1 MLEKLKDIVG
11 VENVLTE
18 LEDIL
23 PYSFDGTPAM
33 WQMPKAVIFPQTTE
47 QISKFLAYANEKR
60 IPVIPRGNGSGLS
73 GGSLPVPTGDGVVL
87 CFSQM
92 DRLLELDVQ
101 NLAVL
106 VEAGMR
112 TLQLCENV
120 EKAGLFY
127 PPDPGSMKIS
137 TIGGNIAENSGGLR
151 GLKYGVTRNYVMGI
165 EVVLAS
171 GKVIWLGNKC
181 VKDVAGFSLKDL
193 FIGSE
198 GVLGVVTKVLLRLL
212 PAPETSKTMLAI
224 FENMDDAAKTVSDI
238 IASHIIPC
246 TLEFLDKTTIECV
259 ENYTHI
265 GLPLD
270 CEAVLLME
278 ADGSISQ
285 VEKEAEAMTT
295 IARQNRCKDM
305 RIAANKEESFK
316 LAEARRVALSALA
329 KVSPTTVLEDV
340 TVPRSELVK
349 MVRCVQNTAQQEGL
363 KVGIFGHFGDGNL
376 HPTFL
381 VDEKNPEEMKRVE
394 SAFEK
399 IFREAIDLGGS
410 VTGEHGIG
418 LAKKK
423 ILPEAVGENTIEI
436 MRIVK
441 KTLDPNCILNP
452 GKVFDF

>member
-101 NLAVL
+101 NLTVL

-181 VKDVAGFSLKDL
+181 VKDVAGF
-193 FIGSE
+193 E
-198 GVLGVVTKVLLRLL
+198 A
-212 PAPETSKTMLAI
+212 APSTR
-224 FENMDDAAKTVSDI
+224 N
-238 IASHIIPC
+238 
-246 TLEFLDKTTIECV
+246 
-259 ENYTHI
+259 
-265 GLPLD
+265 
-270 CEAVLLME
+270 
-278 ADGSISQ
+278 Q
-285 VEKEAEAMTT
+285 
-295 IARQNRCKDM
+295 
-305 RIAANKEESFK
+305 
-316 LAEARRVALSALA
+316 
-329 KVSPTTVLEDV
+329 
-340 TVPRSELVK
+340 
-349 MVRCVQNTAQQEGL
+349 
-363 KVGIFGHFGDGNL
+363 
-376 HPTFL
+376 
-381 VDEKNPEEMKRVE
+381 
-394 SAFEK
+394 
-399 IFREAIDLGGS
+399 
-410 VTGEHGIG
+410 
-418 LAKKK
+418 
-423 ILPEAVGENTIEI
+423 
-436 MRIVK
+436 
-441 KTLDPNCILNP
+441 
-452 GKVFDF
+452 